1 MHKFLKR
8 RRGKFAAFF
17 LILIGLLIVKKIG
30 LPPYYQT
37 DDAVMTL
44 QTIEGFSKHRLDI
57 KGQKIHYVRSGDA
70 DKPIIV
76 FIHGS
81 PGQWTAWADYL
92 LDKDLRDKAH
102 MIAVDRAGFGGSNM
116 GAYEPNLKRQAQ
128 FIIEAV
134 ADLTKNK
141 KIVVVGHSYGGPVA
155 LRMVV
160 DYPDRIHAAI
170 LLAPSIDPALE
181 DNRWFNKLAAVSFVR
196 RILPQAVDHSNQEIL
211 PLQAEL
217 EAMKPLLKDI
227 KSKITVI
234 QGEKDKLV
242 PAGNAEYA
250 QKELIKADVD
260 IQRLPE
266 RGHFIPWEEYGL
278 VKSNLLDHLS
288 PSY

>member
-1 MHKFLKR
+1 M
-8 RRGKFAAFF
+8 AFF

-37 DDAVMTL
+37 DDAVGNL
-44 QTIEGFSKHRLDI
+44 QNVDGFSKHMLDV
-57 KGQKIHYVRSGDA
+57 KGQKMHYVRSGDA
-70 DKPIIV
+70 DKPIIL

-92 LDKDLRDKAH
+92 LDKDLRYKAH

-116 GAYEPNLKRQAQ
+116 GTHEPDLKRQAQ
-128 FIIEAV
+128 LIIEAL
-134 ADLTKNK
+134 AEFTKHQK
-141 KIVVVGHSYGGPVA
+141 VIVVGHSYGGPVA
-155 LRMVV
+155 LRMLV
-160 DYPDRIHAAI
+160 DYPDQVRAAM

-181 DNRWFNKLAAVSFVR
+181 DNRWFNKLASVSLVR

-217 EAMKPLLKDI
+217 EAMKPLLKDV
-227 KSKITVI
+227 KAKVTVI
-234 QGEKDKLV
+234 QGAKDKLV
-242 PAGNAEYA
+242 PAGNAGYA

-260 IQRLPE
+260 IRLLPE
-266 RGHFIPWEEYGL
+266 RGHFIPWEEYDL
-278 VKSNLLDHLS
+278 VKSVLLDHLS